1 MKKSYSP
8 LLLALSIG
16 LIIVAIGFGFL
27 WGPTNPVPWILI
39 GVLVLI
45 PLIYSR
51 ISKRSTLEWQESYS
65 VGVQAMDDD
74 HKRLL
79 ILLNKFQTA
88 YEYHTG
94 DEFEREALNELVDYT
109 KTHLEREEKL
119 MEENGYP
126 DLEAHKQEHR
136 EMIARVEQFLTLY
149 ADKGHAVLG
158 EVSQYLRDWLI
169 NHINGT
175 DKRYGPYLNA
185 KGVS

>member
-1 MKKSYSP
+1 MKKSYNP

-27 WGPTNPVPWILI
+27 FGPTNPIPWILI

-45 PLIYSR
+45 PLIYR
-51 ISKRSTLEWQESYS
+51 RMAKRNSLEWQEAYS

-79 ILLNKFQTA
+79 SLLDKFRTA

-94 DEFEREALNELVDYT
+94 DEFERQALNELVDYT
-109 KTHLEREEKL
+109 KTHFGREERL

-126 DLEAHKQEHR
+126 DLAAHKQEHR
-136 EMIARVEQFLTLY
+136 EMIAKVEQFMKLY
-149 ADKGHAVLG
+149 AEQGHAALG
-158 EVSQYLRDWLI
+158 EVSEYLKGWLI

-175 DKRYGPYLNA
+175 DKRYSPFLRD
-185 KGVS
+185 KGIR

>member
-1 MKKSYSP
+1 MKKSFPP

-39 GVLVLI
+39 GVLMII
-45 PLIYSR
+45 PVIYSR
-51 ISKRSTLEWQESYS
+51 MAKRSKVEWQPSYS

-79 ILLNKFQTA
+79 NLLDRFQTA
-88 YEYHTG
+88 YEFHTG

-109 KTHLEREEKL
+109 KTHFGREERL

-126 DLEAHKQEHR
+126 DLEAHRHEHR
-136 EMIARVEQFLTLY
+136 EMIAKVDQFLKLY
-149 ADKGHAVLG
+149 GEKGHAALG
-158 EVSQYLRDWLI
+158 EVSEYLKDWLV

-175 DKRYGPYLNA
+175 DKRYGPFLRQ
-185 KGVS
+185 KGVR